1 MTKLPD
7 IIPISDL
14 RQDAAKILR
23 KIHNSQEPMVITQ
36 RGRAAAVMLSVESFE
51 RSQREREILY
61 LLAKGEREIA
71 ADAGHDLEEVLAQ
84 VDALLASETK

>member
-14 RQDAAKILR
+14 RQDAAKILQ
-23 KIHNSQEPMVITQ
+23 KVHSSKEPLVITQ

-84 VDALLASETK
+84 VDAILASEPK